1 MQRCLGQF
9 VSDVSLVIVFCCSA
23 GIYISLFVSTFFLV
37 LFFNLVY
44 PPLLTVCSSY

>member
-9 VSDVSLVIVFCCSA
+9 VSDVSLVIVFFCSA
-23 GIYISLFVSTFFLV
+23 GIYISTLFLV